1 MRNYSKAI
9 ALVLALVIAAMLIG
23 CNQSAQQQ
31 QGKKKV
37 MIGISMSTLSFPW
50 QKFLTNTSVNEI
62 EKRGGTAIVL
72 DAQGRV
78 DKQNADIE
86 DLIIKK
92 VDVILLNAIDGK
104 AVVPAIIQANNAK
117 IPVITTA
124 RRVEGGGE
132 VTQHISADN
141 VAGGKKIA
149 EYAAEKIGGKGEVA
163 MIEGTPGSSSTT
175 DRTAGFKQGIS
186 KFPNIKLVYDRPG
199 NYDRS
204 TALTLTEDLLQAH
217 PNVASIYYQDDD
229 MAIGGVRAIKA
240 AGKLDKILV
249 VSNDG
254 IQEVFPLIK
263 NGEVGATIY
272 NDAITEGKMSV
283 ASAYKVISGE
293 KVDSLVSPPNPVIDK
308 TNVDQFVKIFEEF
321 AKK

>member
-1 MRNYSKAI
+1 MVS
-9 ALVLALVIAAMLIG
+9 MLIG
-23 CNQSAQQQ
+23 CNQSAQPQ
-31 QGKKKV
+31 QGKKTLV
-37 MIGISMSTLSFPW
+37 IGISMSTLAFPW
-50 QKFLTNTSVNEI
+50 QKFLTDTSVNEI
-62 EKRGGTAIVL
+62 VKRGGTAIVL

-124 RRVEGGGE
+124 RRVEGGE
-132 VTQHISADN
+132 ITQHISADN

-163 MIEGTPGSSSTT
+163 IIEGTPGSSSTT

-199 NYDRS
+199 NYKRD

-217 PNVASIYYQDDD
+217 PNVASIYYEDDD
-229 MAIGGVRAIKA
+229 MAIGGIRAIKA
-240 AGKLDKILV
+240 AGKLDRILV

-283 ASAYKVISGE
+283 ASAYKVSSGE